1 MTDLGSLFAELK
13 RHNSVRAAVF
23 RAEDRISEL

>member
-1 MTDLGSLFAELK
+1 MMDLGSFFAELK
-13 RHNSVRAAVF
+13 RRNGVRAAVF